1 MIFTICSLYAHFM
14 FTICSLHVHYMFTVC
29 SLYVHMDREVAK
41 ARRRVN
47 NQLMYCYFK
56 MHLLQFM
63 LFNEYI

>member
-1 MIFTICSLYAHFM
+1 
-14 FTICSLHVHYMFTVC
+14 
-29 SLYVHMDREVAK
+29 MDREVAK

-63 LFNEYI
+63 LFNEYMNIYDVFFAVTWKPFENIRFITDLPDHTV